1 MPWNVKIP
9 IYRDFTDFTQI
20 YSNFTTLQ
28 KFYTGFTYGNGLI
41 LHFNVTIITISKI
54 KYMECKIYEKKW
66 GGTISERDNENYFR
80 TGRRSGNLYLRHE
93 YDERVPAESSRGKD
107 EENPCPAYKNP
118 ILGVLAG
125 ALTTAVLQSSSATTV
140 MTIGFVSA
148 GLMSLPQA
156 ISIILGANIGTTMT
170 AQIIAFKITD
180 YIYLFIFVGF
190 LLSFISK
197 KEKVKNIGQTIFA
210 FGLLFLGIE
219 TMGDVMKPLASS
231 AFFVNMIGKVSHI
244 PILGVCVGAV
254 MTLVVQSSSAT
265 IAVLQNFASQA
276 GPDGVTSIIG
286 LAGAIPI
293 LLGDNIG
300 TTITA
305 VLASIGQ
312 PKDARR
318 TAFAHCVFN
327 ISGAILFLFLV
338 KPYAALIQ
346 FISPKGN
353 EIDVISR
360 QIANAHTGFNLVMTL
375 IWIPLIPL
383 MVKIV
388 MKLVPDG
395 KEMGAKALEN
405 PNYLDNKL
413 IAQPAAALQLV
424 AKEVMYCAKIVDE
437 MIGKLQSGNGKIDK
451 ENAGIVEKKAKILQK
466 LYASINDYFAALYSG
481 GVLTEE
487 QASQSAGMQSIL
499 CDIDRIGQL
508 TREIMETVAK
518 QNKGKHKYSKEALK
532 ELKKAM
538 EQIQTIYGT
547 CIRAIS
553 GDLDVDIKELMHQ
566 RKRLCSWMK
575 KCVKIISPESEKE
588 SVIPNLRFRSM
599 MCFTILTVSE
609 TAV

>member
-1 MPWNVKIP
+1 MKIIFGLVGGLAIF
-9 IYRDFTDFTQI
+9 IYGMNMM
-20 YSNFTTLQ
+20 SECLQ
-28 KFYTGFTYGNGLI
+28 KAAGEKMKKI
-41 LHFNVTIITISKI
+41 LALLT
-54 KYMECKIYEKKW
+54 
-66 GGTISERDNENYFR
+66 
-80 TGRRSGNLYLRHE
+80 
-93 YDERVPAESSRGKD
+93 
-107 EENPCPAYKNP
+107 KNP

-180 YIYLFIFVGF
+180 YIYLFIFAGF
-190 LLSFISK
+190 LISFISK

-231 AFFVNMIGKVSHI
+231 VFFVNMIGKVSHI

-265 IAVLQNFASQA
+265 IAVLQNFAAQA

-395 KEMGAKALEN
+395 KGKETEVEVDEN
-405 PNYLDNKL
+405 PKYLDNKL

-424 AKEVMYCAKIVDE
+424 AKEVMYCAKLVDE
-437 MIGKLQSGNGKIDK
+437 MIGKLQYRNGKIDK
-451 ENAGIVEKKAKILQK
+451 ENAELVEEKAKILQK
-466 LYASINDYFAALYSG
+466 LYASVNDYFASLYSG

-487 QASQSAGMQSIL
+487 QASQSAGMQYIL

-518 QNKGKHKYSKEALK
+518 QNKGKHKYSKDALK

-538 EQIQTIYGT
+538 EQIQMIFGS
-547 CIRAIS
+547 CIQAIS
-553 GDLDVDIKELMHQ
+553 GDVNMDIKELMRQ
-566 RKRLCSWMK
+566 KEDIMQLGEKMRKNHIARVGK
-575 KCVKIISPESEKE
+575 GKCDSKLTIPFNDVLHNIDRIGNSCVNLVEVAKE
-588 SVIPNLRFRSM
+588 NVTMQAF
-599 MCFTILTVSE
+599 FAE
-609 TAV
+609 D

>member
-1 MPWNVKIP
+1 MNETMKIIFGLVGGLAIF
-9 IYRDFTDFTQI
+9 IYGMNMM
-20 YSNFTTLQ
+20 SECLQ
-28 KFYTGFTYGNGLI
+28 KAAGEKMKKI
-41 LHFNVTIITISKI
+41 LALLT
-54 KYMECKIYEKKW
+54 
-66 GGTISERDNENYFR
+66 
-80 TGRRSGNLYLRHE
+80 
-93 YDERVPAESSRGKD
+93 
-107 EENPCPAYKNP
+107 KNP

-180 YIYLFIFVGF
+180 YIYLFIFAGF
-190 LLSFISK
+190 LISFISK

-265 IAVLQNFASQA
+265 IAVLQNFAAQA

-286 LAGAIPI
+286 LTGAIPI

-395 KEMGAKALEN
+395 KGKETEVEVDEN
-405 PNYLDNKL
+405 PKYLDNKL

-424 AKEVMYCAKIVDE
+424 AKEVMYCAKLVDE
-437 MIGKLQSGNGKIDK
+437 MIGKLQYRNGKIDK
-451 ENAGIVEKKAKILQK
+451 ENAELVEEKAKILQK
-466 LYASINDYFAALYSG
+466 LYASVNDYFASLYSG

-487 QASQSAGMQSIL
+487 QASQSAGMQYIL

-518 QNKGKHKYSKEALK
+518 QNKGKHKYSKDALK

-538 EQIQTIYGT
+538 EQIQMIFGS
-547 CIRAIS
+547 CIQAIS
-553 GDLDVDIKELMHQ
+553 GDVNMDIKELMRQ
-566 RKRLCSWMK
+566 KEDIMQLGEKMRKNHIARVGK
-575 KCVKIISPESEKE
+575 GKCDSKLTIPFNDVLHNIDRIGNSCVNLVEVAKE
-588 SVIPNLRFRSM
+588 NVTMQAF
-599 MCFTILTVSE
+599 FAE
-609 TAV
+609 D